1 MTVGAYEMNLD
12 GAGVRV
18 GIVQARFN
26 SDVGDALFSACVAEL
41 KVLGIL
47 D

>member
-1 MTVGAYEMNLD
+1 MTVGHYESNLD

-26 SDVGDALFSACVAEL
+26 EVVGNGLLTACL
-41 KVLGIL
+41 LNSHVLV
-47 D
+47 